1 MTFASLAGRANSEL
15 LIGDDRKLE
24 FIENMTNYAIS
35 GMTKSGMPIHK
46 GGAFAGENTG
56 WCSWRGGPMV
66 EAMFTRAAVED
77 VPGHA
82 ILNKKT
88 RGVKFHI
95 NIIIISK
102 FLNGK

>member
-1 MTFASLAGRANSEL
+1 MTFAALVGRANREL
-15 LIGDDRKLE
+15 LIGDYRKVE
-24 FIENMTNYAIS
+24 FIENMTNYAIG
-35 GMTKSGMPIHK
+35 GMAKSGVPIHK
-46 GGAFAGENTG
+46 GSSFAGENTR
-56 WCSWRGGPMV
+56 WCSCRGGPMV

-77 VPGHA
+77 VPGHT

-88 RGVKFHI
+88 RWVKFHI